1 MSLLPLDTLTF
12 YLPFPD
18 GVLHYVCAECDALC
32 CRGQTFG
39 GSLSREM
46 GTLFV
51 LYPALEGAVLARR
64 GDIVV
69 VRNPARRCYFLTD
82 DNRCGVEDKHGTA
95 LKPAVCRLFPF
106 NNFSRLSEDIVVLS
120 PHFLCPLR
128 VVLPRSDKVEG
139 THQKVIQAA
148 RDSFLL
154 DRADFSANVAPL
166 ALASRQTPQ
175 DALQQEMSFR
185 DACSD
190 ALQAARFLDVLA
202 GSSSSPDSLKRFLQ
216 RAARVCGVEY
226 AAPHDRDDLDDVL
239 LALASS
245 WRVRMLSLGHERMLR
260 VLALGEVL
268 IRRLASLSVRALTPQ
283 QVDQFYCE
291 MFPACHM
298 LSHDESPMILPK
310 VHRKVPPFG
319 TAELTFTAYRALKAA
334 ERNVLVAFEE
344 AFSRDTAT
352 HDRMAILIELGSRYA
367 YASDQKKPRAPKM
380 SD

>member
-1 MSLLPLDTLTF
+1 VSLLPLDTLTF

-18 GVLHYVCAECDALC
+18 GVLQYVCAECDALC
-32 CRGQTFG
+32 CRGHSFG

-51 LYPALEGAVLARR
+51 LYPALEGAVIARR
-64 GDIVV
+64 GDIVT
-69 VRNPARRCYFLTD
+69 VRNPARACYFLTG
-82 DNRCGVEDKHGTA
+82 DNRCGVEDQHGTP

-154 DRADFSANVAPL
+154 DRADFSANVAPV

-175 DALQQEMSFR
+175 GALQQEISFR

-202 GSSSSPDSLKRFLQ
+202 LSSSSPDSLKRFLH
-216 RAARVCGVEY
+216 RAARVCGVED
-226 AAPHDRDDLDDVL
+226 AAPQGRDYLDDVL

-245 WRVRMLSLGHERMLR
+245 WRVKMLSLGHERMLR

-283 QVDQFYCE
+283 QVDQSYGE
-291 MFPACHM
+291 MFPACHL
-298 LSHDESPMILPK
+298 LSQEESPMILPK
-310 VHRKVPPFG
+310 AHRKVPPFG
-319 TAELTFTAYRALKAA
+319 TPELTFTAYQALRAA

-344 AFSRDTAT
+344 AFPQNTPT
-352 HDRMAILIELGSRYA
+352 HDRMAILIELGSHCA
-367 YASDQKKPRAPKM
+367 YASAQKRPRTPR
-380 SD
+380 